1 MAINPSLD
9 RKLFNPPDQ
18 PEGRRIV
25 YLVGRESGELL
36 FKEFD
41 TREKANKY
49 IHKRHDSVIHY
60 VEYLITT
67 PGEALF
73 IKEGD
78 FRPRTEAMLRKS
90 KARLRRKKKARR
102 KARQAEEAAKM
113 QSTRSTR
120 W

>member
-1 MAINPSLD
+1 MSINPSLD

-25 YLVGRESGELL
+25 YLVGRENGELL

-49 IHKRHDSVIHY
+49 IHKRHDSVVHY
-60 VEYLITT
+60 VEYLLTDI
-67 PGEALF
+67 PGEAVF

-78 FRPRTEAMLRKS
+78 FRPRTAAMLQKR
-90 KARLRRKKKARR
+90 KARLRRKKRARR
-102 KARQAEEAAKM
+102 KARQAAVKAADNR
-113 QSTRSTR
+113 QTR